1 MKRFKF
7 LLLGLAT
14 LCIISCGNKKDP
26 LEKALDMATEAAEL
40 SESIEDVVET
50 VESSDAESDE
60 VKAEEATE
68 EESTG
73 DPKFDEK
80 IGELEDKA
88 DEILKKCEKIGKG
101 VGILDIQPDQNELLE
116 EIDELS
122 NNPDLSAAQKKRLDK
137 LTLKT
142 TKIASKLATSTLGAI
157 FGK

>member
-1 MKRFKF
+1 MKKINY
-7 LLLGLAT
+7 LLLSLAT
-14 LCIISCGNKKDP
+14 LCIVSCGNKKDP
-26 LEKALDMATEAAEL
+26 IEKVTELATEAAEL

>member
-1 MKRFKF
+1 MKKINY
-7 LLLGLAT
+7 LLLSLAT
-14 LCIISCGNKKDP
+14 LCIVSCGNKKDSI
-26 LEKALDMATEAAEL
+26 EKVTELATEAAEL

-60 VKAEEATE
+60 VKAKEATE

>member
-1 MKRFKF
+1 MKKINY
-7 LLLGLAT
+7 LLLSFAT
-14 LCIISCGNKKDP
+14 LCIVSCGNNKDSI
-26 LEKALDMATEAAEL
+26 EKVTELATEAAEL

-122 NNPDLSAAQKKRLDK
+122 KNPDLSAAQKKRLDK